1 MENLEVRFFKKDL
14 VGFGLIY
21 FVFTILCVV
30 MFVIGY
36 NFALSLIFAIFL
48 FITSIMVI
56 LSTCLFRIRV
66 IGDNFKVRTKFGQ
79 KYEFSISDIQK
90 IKYIKH
96 NNIKRGPQYA
106 LVITAGNKELELNKQ
121 MEGFD
126 IMVEYLLKKYAD
138 DNGFKN
144 IVFYVDDGI
153 SGTTFERDGFQA
165 MMSDIESGKVGTVI
179 TKDLSR
185 LGRDYLKTG
194 EYVEIIFPDHDVR
207 YIAINDNV
215 DTFKGDNEF
224 MAFKNIFNDW
234 YARDC
239 SKKIRAVFKAK
250 GQSGKHLCPPV
261 YGYKKSDTD
270 KNLWVIDDTAAEV
283 VRKIFRLCIEGYGPV
298 QIARI
303 LTEQGVP
310 TPTAYALSQG
320 RNNGRHNAKLHRW
333 GANTICHILERLEYC
348 GHTVNFRTHMKSYKV
363 HKIVYNPQDEWQI
376 FKNTQ
381 EPIITQQEF
390 DLVQE
395 LRKNKRRPQKM
406 QTVNPFA
413 GMVYCAD
420 CGEKMYLSR
429 RKNERPEQE
438 HMRCST
444 YAKEQDKCTVHY
456 IRTCV
461 LNEIVLGELN
471 KLLETIKENEEEF
484 INSAMN
490 HSIEKKSSEL
500 TKAKK
505 TIKQAEKRIAE
516 LDKLFTRLYEDNV
529 LGKISDERFTV
540 MSAGY
545 ENEQKMLKATVSEL
559 RTIIAHAE
567 KQASDVTAF
576 LKAVHK
582 YEHITK
588 LTPEIMHELIEKIV
602 VHEADKSSG
611 KRVQQIDIYYRFDVA
626 VSSVT
631 AETGK
636 YGKKT
641 A

>member
-1 MENLEVRFFKKDL
+1 MTDK
-14 VGFGLIY
+14 
-21 FVFTILCVV
+21 
-30 MFVIGY
+30 
-36 NFALSLIFAIFL
+36 
-48 FITSIMVI
+48 
-56 LSTCLFRIRV
+56 
-66 IGDNFKVRTKFGQ
+66 
-79 KYEFSISDIQK
+79 
-90 IKYIKH
+90 
-96 NNIKRGPQYA
+96 
-106 LVITAGNKELELNKQ
+106 ITALYCRLSQDDMIDGESNSITNQKL
-121 MEGFD
+121 
-126 IMVEYLLKKYAD
+126 ILKKYAD

-165 MMSDIESGKVGTVI
+165 MMADIENGKVATVI

-194 EYVEIIFPDHDVR
+194 ELIEMVFPDYDVR

-215 DTFKGDNEF
+215 DTAKSENELL
-224 MAFKNIFNDW
+224 AFKNIFNDW

-270 KNLWVIDDTAAEV
+270 KNLWVVDEPAAEV
-283 VRKIFRLCIEGYGPV
+283 VRKIFKLCIDGYGPV

-303 LTEQGVP
+303 LTEQGIP

-320 RNNGRHNAKLHRW
+320 RDNGRHNAKTHRW
-333 GANTICHILERLEYC
+333 GAQTICHILERLEYC
-348 GHTVNFRTHMKSYKV
+348 GHTVNFRTRMKSYKV
-363 HKIVYNPQDEWQI
+363 HKIIYNPQDEWQI
-376 FKNTQ
+376 FENTQ
-381 EPIITQQEF
+381 EPIITQETF

-395 LRKNKRRPQKM
+395 LRKHKRRPQKM

-471 KLLETIKENEEEF
+471 KLLTMVKGNEEDF
-484 INSAMN
+484 AQRVMS
-490 HSIEKKSSEL
+490 SSVQQKSSEL

-505 TIKQAEKRIAE
+505 ALKQAEKRIAE

-529 LGKISDERFTV
+529 LGRLSDERFTM

-545 ENEQKMLKATVSEL
+545 EDEQRTLKATAARL
-559 RTIIAHAE
+559 TALIDTAE
-567 KQASDVTAF
+567 QKSSDVTAF
-576 LKAVHK
+576 LDVIRK
-582 YEHITK
+582 YEHITE
-588 LTPEIMHELIEKIV
+588 LTPKIMHELIDKIE

-611 KRVQQIDIYYRFDVA
+611 KRIQDIVIHYRFGVA
-626 VSSVT
+626 VTTISV
-631 AETGK
+631 ETGK